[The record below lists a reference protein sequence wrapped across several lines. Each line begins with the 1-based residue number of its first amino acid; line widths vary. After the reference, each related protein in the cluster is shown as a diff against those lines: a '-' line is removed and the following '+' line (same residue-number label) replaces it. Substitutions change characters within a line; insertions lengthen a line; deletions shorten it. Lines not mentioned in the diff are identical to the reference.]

1 MILVGGIGKLPGS
14 VVGTVLLL
22 VLNEYLRVFVKWQLV
37 GYGLAIILVVL
48 FLPGGVVQL
57 AGKFE
62 DLRQRWLARQTKG
75 KSSVEE
81 QRNVP

>member
-1 MILVGGIGKLPGS
+1 

-22 VLNEYLRVFVKWQLV
+22 LLNEYLRVFERWQLV
-37 GYGLAIILVVL
+37 GYGIAIIVVVL

-62 DLRQRWLARQTKG
+62 DLRQRWLAREAKE
-75 KSSVEE
+75 KPDMEE

>member
-1 MILVGGIGKLPGS
+1 
-14 VVGTVLLL
+14 
-22 VLNEYLRVFVKWQLV
+22 LV
-37 GYGLAIILVVL
+37 GYGVAIIVVVL

-62 DLRQRWLARQTKG
+62 DLRHRWLARLAKEKTDI
-75 KSSVEE
+75 EE